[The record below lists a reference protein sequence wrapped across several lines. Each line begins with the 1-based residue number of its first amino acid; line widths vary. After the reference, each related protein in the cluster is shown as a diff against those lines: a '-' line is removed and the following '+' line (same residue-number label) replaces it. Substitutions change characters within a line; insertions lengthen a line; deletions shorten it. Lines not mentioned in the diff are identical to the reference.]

1 MDEYEWWANVRVQ
14 NITNLLIDMMRY
26 PQYCGGFIVIEVYQ
40 KHLDK
45 YLNDLIKHLDNQG
58 TVIDKARF
66 GFVLEKC
73 LGLDLDILR
82 IWKLEQLNKR
92 GGSRK
97 LVFTL
102 EFG

>member
-1 MDEYEWWANVRVQ
+1 MHV
-14 NITNLLIDMMRY
+14 L
-26 PQYCGGFIVIEVYQ
+26 EVYQ

-97 LVFTL
+97 LVSTL
-102 EFG
+102 EFDSVFDPDWNISINHDQAKKYLT